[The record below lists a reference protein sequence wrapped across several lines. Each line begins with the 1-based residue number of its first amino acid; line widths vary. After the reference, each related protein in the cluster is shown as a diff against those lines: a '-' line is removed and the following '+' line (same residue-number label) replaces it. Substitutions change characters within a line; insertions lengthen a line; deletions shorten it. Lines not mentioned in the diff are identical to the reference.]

1 MSISA
6 TITADF
12 AHVALRGRLWSE
24 TFPIDRLPA
33 KIAFYEG
40 LRDRKG
46 GAYAEHYEPT
56 VRALR
61 RAQKV
66 HTILNGE
73 KETTP

>member
-12 AHVALRGRLWSE
+12 AHVALRGRQWSE

-46 GAYAEHYEPT
+46 GAYAEHYAPT
-56 VRALR
+56 VDELR

-66 HTILNGE
+66 ITKISQR
-73 KETTP
+73 KEATP